1 MFAMWSRHRFAAL
14 FVCAMVCSAAGDYD
28 NERRLRSD
36 LFGDYDAGCRPETKH
51 NGTVHVRVSMNPLD
65 APILYGYKHLF
76 HVDASMCMD
85 WTDPRL
91 TWDVDEYDGLG
102 SLRVS
107 ADDIWTPPLEM
118 HTWADAL
125 STAPMATTAFLLPN
139 GTVMFCT
146 KQSASSSCQMDMTYF
161 PFDRHEC
168 VVEYATIKDVEKQLN
183 LSIFRPA
190 RIHPTQGSEFRLV
203 SVTSN
208 RWIEDYGG
216 DDRYTFIL
224 YRFTLER
231 RSRLYHYAVLV
242 PAILAALL
250 TLAVF
255 WPPPAS
261 KRKLVLGG
269 IGLLVSQLVLHRATD
284 AVAGSER
291 TPKIVALLGVT
302 VQANVAAIVCAAATM
317 NLSRRPQGRPL
328 PSFLVKISRL
338 IATGFSA
345 CGSSPLRSTTLVLQK
360 APGMQE
366 QSSGEVGF
374 TDGYIVARALDR
386 ALLLVFTVTLALVLF
401 V

>member
-1 MFAMWSRHRFAAL
+1 MA
-14 FVCAMVCSAAGDYD
+14 CSAAGDYG

-36 LFGDYDAGCRPETKH
+36 LFGDYDAGCRPETEQ
-51 NGTVHVRVSMNPLD
+51 NGTVYVRVSMDLLD
-65 APILYGYKHLF
+65 APILYGDKHLF
-76 HVDASMCMD
+76 HVDASMCMVSGGG
-85 WTDPRL
+85 TGPPEVPFPLRL
-91 TWDVDEYDGLG
+91 NKRTGRLQ
-102 SLRVS
+102 
-107 ADDIWTPPLEM
+107 PPLSRTLR
-118 HTWADAL
+118 HSKSWLIRAATLWRADAL

-139 GTVMFCT
+139 GTVIFCT

-190 RIHPTQGSEFRLV
+190 RIHPSQGSEFRLV
-203 SVTSN
+203 SITSN

-255 WPPPAS
+255 WLPPAS
-261 KRKLVLGG
+261 ERKLVLSG
-269 IGLLVSQLVLHRATD
+269 IALLVSQLVLHRATD
-284 AVAGSER
+284 AVTGSDR
-291 TPKIVALLGVT
+291 TPKIVAFLGVT
-302 VQANVAAIVCAAATM
+302 VQANVAAIVCAAAST

-328 PSFLVKISRL
+328 PSFLVKTSRL
-338 IATGFSA
+338 IAMEFSA
-345 CGSSPLRSTTLVLQK
+345 CWSSPLRSTTLAFRA
-360 APGMQE
+360 APSMQE

-374 TDGYIVARALDR
+374 TDGYIVTRALDR
-386 ALLLVFTVTLALVLF
+386 ALLLVVTVSMTLALF